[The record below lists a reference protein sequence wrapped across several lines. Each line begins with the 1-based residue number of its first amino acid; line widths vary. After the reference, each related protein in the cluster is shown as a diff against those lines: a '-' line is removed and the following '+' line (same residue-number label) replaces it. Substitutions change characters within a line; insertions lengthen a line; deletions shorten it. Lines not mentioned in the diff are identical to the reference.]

1 MSPTMNIVDHPAK
14 AIYLANRHPR
24 MTRDEF
30 HERWLTHSRVGE
42 LLVAGGGPRP
52 IAGLRYCLTVDPT
65 DLLPGA
71 SNEHDGVGLLPLRS
85 VVSIPSAHA
94 VLTGNDVA
102 FADELRTFER
112 AVEEVT
118 VYAASELVVAGAE
131 TDVVVFHYARRR
143 EAVDPVEHL
152 RATERQGD
160 DDALLD
166 AGVRRWVRNVAVGA
180 PPRGFGYD
188 AVTELWFDTVD
199 AVADAAPVIEAF
211 FDRRSAHMERRAS
224 FVLLTTVIHRLGRTR
239 P

>member
-1 MSPTMNIVDHPAK
+1 VEHPAK

-24 MTRDEF
+24 LTRDEF
-30 HERWLTHSRVGE
+30 RERWLTHSRVGE
-42 LLVAGGGPRP
+42 LLAGGRRP

-65 DLLPGA
+65 GLLPGA

-94 VLTGNDVA
+94 VLTRNDVA

-118 VYAASELVVAGAE
+118 VYAASELVVDGPE
-131 TDVVVFHYARRR
+131 TDVVVFEYARGR
-143 EAVDPVEHL
+143 EAVDAVEHL
-152 RATERQGD
+152 RATSRQGD

-188 AVTELWFDTVD
+188 AVTELWFDSLD
-199 AVADAAPVIEAF
+199 HVANAAPLIEAF
-211 FDRRSAHMERRAS
+211 SDRRSAHTERRAS
-224 FVLLTTVIHRLGRTR
+224 FLLVTTVIHRLGRTR

>member
-1 MSPTMNIVDHPAK
+1 MSIVDHSAK

-24 MTRDEF
+24 LSREEF
-30 HERWLTHSRVGE
+30 RERWLTHSRVGE
-42 LLVAGGGPRP
+42 LLSGGPRP

-65 DLLPGA
+65 GLLPGA

-94 VLTGNDVA
+94 VLTRNDVA

-118 VYAASELVVAGAE
+118 VYAASELVVDGAE
-131 TDVVVFHYARRR
+131 TDVVVLHYARRG

-152 RATERQGD
+152 RAMERQPD
-160 DDALLD
+160 DEALLD
-166 AGVRRWVRNVAVGA
+166 AGLRRWVRNVAVGGA
-180 PPRGFGYD
+180 PRGFGYD
-188 AVTELWFDTVD
+188 AVTELWFESLDH
-199 AVADAAPVIEAF
+199 VADAAPAIEAF
-211 FDRRSAHMERRAS
+211 VDRRSDHTERRAS
-224 FVLLTTVIHRLGRTR
+224 LLLVTTVIHRLGRTR